1 MAEGWRKLRVGY
13 RCGRALGSLVLVLML
28 SVPWRLAGR
37 WRTSRRA
44 IENAAW
50 DILLRGFGI
59 RVRCHGDRRLAP
71 GTLVLANHLSW
82 VDIAVLARV
91 ADVGFVAKADV
102 AGWPLLGVLA
112 QRHGSVFV
120 DRHRR
125 AGVVEARGELVVR
138 LASGRSLILF
148 AEGTTST
155 GEGVMPFHASMV
167 PDATADRGMIC
178 PVTLACR
185 DPRQRAL
192 VAWVG
197 DDALL
202 PHALAL
208 AAAGG
213 ATIDVDFGKPLGGGD
228 RKQVVREAQAR
239 IALRLADLLGGGA
252 APTED
257 QAATLKRAA

>member
-1 MAEGWRKLRVGY
+1 M
-13 RCGRALGSLVLVLML
+13 
-28 SVPWRLAGR
+28 RL
-37 WRTSRRA
+37 T
-44 IENAAW
+44 
-50 DILLRGFGI
+50 
-59 RVRCHGDRRLAP
+59 
-71 GTLVLANHLSW
+71 
-82 VDIAVLARV
+82 
-91 ADVGFVAKADV
+91 
-102 AGWPLLGVLA
+102 
-112 QRHGSVFV
+112 
-120 DRHRR
+120 
-125 AGVVEARGELVVR
+125 
-138 LASGRSLILF
+138 SGRSLVLF

-213 ATIDVDFGKPLGGGD
+213 ATIDVDFGKLLGGGD

>member
-1 MAEGWRKLRVGY
+1 
-13 RCGRALGSLVLVLML
+13 VL
-28 SVPWRLAGR
+28 
-37 WRTSRRA
+37 
-44 IENAAW
+44 
-50 DILLRGFGI
+50 
-59 RVRCHGDRRLAP
+59 
-71 GTLVLANHLSW
+71 
-82 VDIAVLARV
+82 
-91 ADVGFVAKADV
+91 
-102 AGWPLLGVLA
+102 
-112 QRHGSVFV
+112 
-120 DRHRR
+120 
-125 AGVVEARGELVVR
+125 
-138 LASGRSLILF
+138 
-148 AEGTTST
+148 
-155 GEGVMPFHASMV
+155 PFHASMV